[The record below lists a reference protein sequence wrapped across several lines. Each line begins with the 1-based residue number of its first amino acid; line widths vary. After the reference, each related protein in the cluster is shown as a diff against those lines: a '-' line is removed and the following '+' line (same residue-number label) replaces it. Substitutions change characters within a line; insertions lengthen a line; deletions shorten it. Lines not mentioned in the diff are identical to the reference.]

1 MKKIILI
8 SFIIFLSNCVGYK
21 PIFTSGQVNFY
32 INKIEISDDNKLTRK
47 LIKNYLIDTYNGKKL
62 NLQSNGRSG
71 GTTNLYFENGKQS
84 IALKLDL
91 NKQEN
96 VIMKDAKG
104 DPASYEIKIELN
116 VDVITKESIK
126 KLNFRENFTFNNQSN
141 KFELN
146 QYKNNTETNLIN
158 KIFENLILE
167 LRTI

>member
-8 SFIIFLSNCVGYK
+8 SLLLFLSNCTGYK
-21 PIFTSGQVNFY
+21 PIFTSDQTNFY
-32 INKIEISDDNKLTRK
+32 IEKIEISDDSKLVRK
-47 LIKNYLIDTYNGKKL
+47 LIKSLKPY
-62 NLQSNGRSG
+62 SV
-71 GTTNLYFENGKQS
+71 ENGKQS
-84 IALKLDL
+84 ITLKLDL

-116 VDVITKESIK
+116 VDIIMKEGTK
-126 KLNFRENFTFNNQSN
+126 KLNYKENFTFNNQSN

-146 QYKNNTETNLIN
+146 QYKKNTEINLVN

-167 LRTI
+167 LRAI

>member
-8 SFIIFLSNCVGYK
+8 SLIIFLSNCAGYK
-21 PIFTSGQVNFY
+21 PIFTSNQTNFY
-32 INKIEISDDNKLTRK
+32 IEKIEISDDSKLVRK
-47 LIKNYLIDTYNGKKL
+47 LIKSLKPY
-62 NLQSNGRSG
+62 SV
-71 GTTNLYFENGKQS
+71 ENGKQS
-84 IALKLDL
+84 ITLKLDL

-116 VDVITKESIK
+116 VDVITKDGAN
-126 KLNFRENFTFNNQSN
+126 KLNFKENFTFNNQSN

-146 QYKNNTETNLIN
+146 QYKKNTETNLIN

-167 LRTI
+167 LRAI

>member
-47 LIKNYLIDTYNGKKL
+47 LIKNLKPY
-62 NLQSNGRSG
+62 SV
-71 GTTNLYFENGKQS
+71 ENGKQS

>member
-8 SFIIFLSNCVGYK
+8 SLIIFLSNCAGYK
-21 PIFTSGQVNFY
+21 PIFTSNQTNFY
-32 INKIEISDDNKLTRK
+32 IEKIEISDDSKLVRK
-47 LIKNYLIDTYNGKKL
+47 LIKSLKPY
-62 NLQSNGRSG
+62 SV
-71 GTTNLYFENGKQS
+71 ENGKQS
-84 IALKLDL
+84 ITLKLDL

-116 VDVITKESIK
+116 VNVIK
-126 KLNFRENFTFNNQSN
+126 KDGTNKLTFRENFTFNNQSN

-146 QYKNNTETNLIN
+146 QYKKNTETNLIN

-167 LRTI
+167 LRAI